1 MKNIINAVIVAM
13 ALSVTGCMDFLD
25 CPPRAVLSDSNVQ
38 GEQAIDGLV
47 VAAYAY
53 LANDYW
59 NRPLNM
65 WCFME
70 VGSDNAYKGGG
81 SLSDQG
87 TINNI
92 EQHEAVLSNNGFYN
106 NMWVFLYEAIGRC
119 NTALVQLEKVSEDI
133 YPMRKERIAEM
144 KFLRAQFYW
153 RLLVLM
159 NDIVW
164 VDETMSTE
172 DIVAATNYDYTPAEI
187 WNKIYQDC
195 VEAYDV
201 LPETQ
206 AERARPT
213 RYAAAA
219 AAAKMAFLSSTKL
232 DQTTWAWQGVDAAKM
247 QQVLQWTDVVIK
259 SGKYRLYDD
268 IGTNFYPEGDN
279 GIESIWDIQ
288 YSHDDGTMYG
298 RGNFSNGLNW
308 PVKIN
313 GCDFYKP
320 SVNLINAYRTKDGIP
335 MFDDFNVHTKYDKDT
350 FVPTDLGEVDPRVF
364 HTIAMPTVA
373 FKMVY
378 DESVDNNNIYNY
390 DWMRDPADYFIFS
403 TLRQLMPTTSE
414 TICWIVPYLGCTLN
428 QHEYRYN
435 DILLM
440 RAEALIETG
449 AWQEAKELVNQI
461 RTRAGQSVTY
471 FQDPRFG
478 VPVEN
483 CVARP
488 YTDAEWSG
496 EAFARRAVRFERRLE
511 TATEGLRFWD
521 LIRWGEA
528 ETVLNKY
535 YAEEQ
540 QYAPYLKNAKFDTGE
555 DTFGPVPLTQI
566 TLSQGAYKQHGKY

>member
-1 MKNIINAVIVAM
+1 MKKIFIAAFM
-13 ALSVTGCMDFLD
+13 ALALLATSCKDFLD
-25 CPPRAVLSDSNVQ
+25 CPPRAVMSDSNVQ
-38 GEQAIDGLV
+38 GPDAIDGLV

-87 TINNI
+87 NINYI
-92 EQHEAVLSNNGFYN
+92 EQHEAVQSNNGYYN
-106 NMWVFLYEAIGRC
+106 NMWVFIYEAISRC
-119 NTALVQLEKVSEDI
+119 NSALVQLNAVSEAD
-133 YPMRKERIAEM
+133 YPMKEQRIAEM

-153 RLLVLM
+153 RLLVLV

-164 VDETMSTE
+164 VDETMSSD
-172 DIVAATNYDYTPAEI
+172 DIKAATNYDYTPAEI

-195 VEAYDV
+195 VDAYNV

-206 AERARPT
+206 AEKARPT
-213 RYAAAA
+213 KYAAAA

-232 DQTTWAWQGVDAAKM
+232 DPSTWAWQGVDQNKM
-247 QQVLQWTDVVIK
+247 KQVLQWTDIVIK
-259 SGKYRLYDD
+259 SGKYSLWDD

-279 GIESIWDIQ
+279 GKESIWAIQ

-335 MFDDFNVHTKYDKDT
+335 MFDDFNVHTKYSKEA
-350 FVPTDLGEVDPRVF
+350 FKPTDLGKVDPRVF
-364 HTIAMPTVA
+364 HTVAMPTVA

-403 TLRQLMPTTSE
+403 SLRQMMPTTSE

-428 QHEYRYN
+428 QDQYRYD

-449 AWQEAKELVNQI
+449 AWQDAKALVNQI
-461 RTRAGQSVTY
+461 RERAAKSTTY

-478 VPVEN
+478 VPLEN
-483 CVARP
+483 LECRP
-488 YTDAEWSG
+488 YTDAEWSSQD
-496 EAFARRAVRFERRLE
+496 FARKALHFERRLE
-511 TATEGLRFWD
+511 LATEGCRFWD
-521 LIRWGEA
+521 LVRWGEV
-528 ETVLNKY
+528 ETVMNKY
-535 YAEEQ
+535 YQEEQ
-540 QYAPYLKNAKFDTGE
+540 QYAPYLKNAKFDTAE

-566 TLSQGAYKQHGKY
+566 TLSKGAYKQHGKY

>member
-1 MKNIINAVIVAM
+1 MKKIFIAAFMAV
-13 ALSVTGCMDFLD
+13 ALLAASCKDFLD
-25 CPPRAVLSDSNVQ
+25 CPPTAVLSDSNVQ
-38 GEQAIDGLV
+38 GADAIDGLV

-81 SLSDQG
+81 SLSDQAN
-87 TINNI
+87 INYI
-92 EQHEAVLSNNGFYN
+92 EQHQAVLSNNGYYN
-106 NMWVFLYEAIGRC
+106 NMWVFIYEAVSRC
-119 NTALVQLEKVSEDI
+119 NSALVQLNAVSEED
-133 YPMRKERIAEM
+133 YPMKAQRIAEM

-153 RLLVLM
+153 RLLVLV

-164 VDETMSTE
+164 VDETMSSD
-172 DIVAATNYDYTPAEI
+172 DIKAATNYDYTPAEI
-187 WNKIYQDC
+187 WNKLYQDC
-195 VEAYDV
+195 VDAYNV

-206 AERARPT
+206 SEKARPT

-232 DQTTWAWQGVDAAKM
+232 NQTTWAWEGVDAAKM

-259 SGKYRLYDD
+259 SGKYSLWED

-279 GIESIWDIQ
+279 GKESIWAIQ

-298 RGNFSNGLNW
+298 RGNFANGLNW

-320 SVNLINAYRTKDGIP
+320 SVNLINAYRTKDGLP
-335 MFDDFNVHTKYDKDT
+335 MFEDFNKHTKYEKDS

-364 HTIAMPTVA
+364 HTVAMPTVA

-378 DESVDNNNIYNY
+378 DEGIDNNNIYNY

-403 TLRQLMPTTSE
+403 SLRQMMPTNSE

-428 QHEYRYN
+428 QDQYRYD

-449 AWQEAKELVNQI
+449 SWQEAKSLVNQI
-461 RTRAGQSVTY
+461 RARAAQSTTY

-483 CVARP
+483 CKVRE
-488 YTDAEWSG
+488 YTDAEWSSQD
-496 EAFARRAVRFERRLE
+496 FARKALRFERRLE

-521 LIRWGEA
+521 LVRWGEV
-528 ETVLNKY
+528 ETVMNKY
-535 YAEEQ
+535 YQEEQ
-540 QYAPYLKNAKFDTGE
+540 QYAPYLKNAKFDTDE

-566 TLSQGAYKQHGKY
+566 TLSQGTYKQHGKY